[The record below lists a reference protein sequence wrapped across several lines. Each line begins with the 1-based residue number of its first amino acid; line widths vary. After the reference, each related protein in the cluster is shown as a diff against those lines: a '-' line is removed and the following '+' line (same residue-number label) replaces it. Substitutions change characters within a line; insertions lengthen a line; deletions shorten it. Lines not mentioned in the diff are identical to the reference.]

1 MEALRERL
9 TYANVM
15 ATVAVFLALG
25 GVSYAAV
32 SLPRG
37 SVGREQLR
45 KDSVTKSKIA
55 RKSVGRSELRR
66 RGVTKGSLSPWIRRQ
81 LRRRAKTGATGPR
94 GATGA
99 RGLAGPPARRVRYS
113 AAASA
118 TPEPVT
124 AFDLNALRLTTSCD
138 QSGATT
144 TLNFS
149 VRSADGGTLE
159 ETITVD
165 GSSDPNSDPNA
176 PGSASTAN
184 LRINLP
190 AGTPPSTGG
199 PSAGTGYTRVNVDG
213 IYVSASTTMEIRL
226 VAFVDGDADRCSLHG
241 IVVPA

>member
-1 MEALRERL
+1 
-9 TYANVM
+9 M

-66 RGVTKGSLSPWIRRQ
+66 RGVTKGSLSSWIRRQ

-94 GATGA
+94 GAKGPAGA
-99 RGLAGPPARRVRYS
+99 AARRVRYS
-113 AAASA
+113 AAASG

-149 VRSADGGTLE
+149 VRSADGATLE

-176 PGSASTAN
+176 PGPASTAN

-190 AGTPPSTGG
+190 AGTTPPTDG
-199 PSAGTGYTRVNVDG
+199 PSATTGYTRVNVDG
-213 IYVSASTTMEIRL
+213 IYVSASTTMEVRL

>member
-1 MEALRERL
+1 MAALRERL

-45 KDSVTKSKIA
+45 KDSVTKSRIA

-66 RGVTKGSLSPWIRRQ
+66 RGVTKGSLSSWIRRQ

-99 RGLAGPPARRVRYS
+99 RGPAGAAARRVRYS

-118 TPEPVT
+118 TPDPVT

-138 QSGATT
+138 QGGGTT

-149 VRSADGGTLE
+149 VRSADGATLE

-165 GSSDPNSDPNA
+165 DGSDPNT

-190 AGTPPSTGG
+190 AGTTLPTGG
-199 PSAGTGYTRVNVDG
+199 PSADTGYTRVNVDG
-213 IYVSASTTMEIRL
+213 IYVSASTTMEVRL

>member
-1 MEALRERL
+1 VAALRERL

-66 RGVTKGSLSPWIRRQ
+66 RGVTKGSLSSWIRRQ
-81 LRRRAKTGATGPR
+81 LRRRAKMGATGPR
-94 GATGA
+94 GAKGPAGA
-99 RGLAGPPARRVRYS
+99 AARRVRYS
-113 AAASA
+113 AAASG

-138 QSGATT
+138 QGGGTT
-144 TLNFS
+144 ALNFS
-149 VRSADGGTLE
+149 VRSADGATLE

-165 GSSDPNSDPNA
+165 QGSDPNT

-190 AGTPPSTGG
+190 AGTTLPTGG
-199 PSAGTGYTRVNVDG
+199 PSADTGYTRVNVDG
-213 IYVSASTTMEIRL
+213 IYVSASTTMEVRL

>member
-1 MEALRERL
+1 MAALRERL

-45 KDSVTKSKIA
+45 KDSVTKSRIA

-66 RGVTKGSLSPWIRRQ
+66 RGVTKGSLSSWIRRQ

-99 RGLAGPPARRVRYS
+99 RGPAGAAARRVRYS

-118 TPEPVT
+118 TPDPVT
-124 AFDLNALRLTTSCD
+124 ALDLNALRLTTSCD
-138 QSGATT
+138 QDGGTT
-144 TLNFS
+144 MLNFS
-149 VRSADGGTLE
+149 VRSADGATLE

-165 GSSDPNSDPNA
+165 VGSDPTNP

-190 AGTPPSTGG
+190 AGTTVPPGG
-199 PSAGTGYTRVNVDG
+199 PSADTGYTRVNVDG
-213 IYVSASTTMEIRL
+213 IYVCASTTMEVRL